1 MRVDSCPAIRAATSR
16 SPPFRRYSVIPVPR
30 KLWAQ
35 ISAGSPGLS
44 GAALDHL
51 ERTQARHRPVLEGI
65 APPGLAAPE
74 EGPAAV
80 FADPGG
86 LEVGVDVFLGR
97 MVGGDHVVPPA
108 LLVEPEERA
117 RPLGVVVGD
126 PERDGG
132 AHSREAVDEDAEER
146 AVAKA

>member
-51 ERTQARHRPVLEGI
+51 ERTEPRHGSVLERI
-65 APPGLAAPE
+65 APPGRAAPE
-74 EGPAAV
+74 EGPRVGPSPMWAA
-80 FADPGG
+80 
-86 LEVGVDVFLGR
+86 
-97 MVGGDHVVPPA
+97 
-108 LLVEPEERA
+108 
-117 RPLGVVVGD
+117 
-126 PERDGG
+126 
-132 AHSREAVDEDAEER
+132 SR
-146 AVAKA
+146 